1 MGRFFFL
8 KRDVMKANL
17 RSRWWSSLSL
27 SKSCCFALHNSNCC
41 ERPCRRGMSPT
52 RWAWQAT
59 KSFLAMT
66 HDCQEQDGGDGGHL
80 DRSHLELLQLL
91 LAETRLLHDLVHAL
105 LWSRWLENHQ
115 MHDQWSSTDVI
126 TIITTGSW
134 NQFARRLFERKRGKG
149 NLAKWQY
156 FTKLANPL
164 CCPRKKSRGTF
175 CSWSSL
181 PHTLCIHIL

>member
-1 MGRFFFL
+1 MSTRSSEAGWNWQTTLFWASHSFQNTPKQSEFEQIDYLINGKRMKVLPLFQKKRDHKTIKMEQAQKNRTWMERCFLL

-59 KSFLAMT
+59 KSFLVMT

-105 LWSRWLENHQ
+105 LWSRWLE
-115 MHDQWSSTDVI
+115 MVLKIW
-126 TIITTGSW
+126 
-134 NQFARRLFERKRGKG
+134 R
-149 NLAKWQY
+149 
-156 FTKLANPL
+156 
-164 CCPRKKSRGTF
+164 
-175 CSWSSL
+175 
-181 PHTLCIHIL
+181 

>member
-1 MGRFFFL
+1 
-8 KRDVMKANL
+8 MKANL

-59 KSFLAMT
+59 KSFLVMT

-134 NQFARRLFERKRGKG
+134 NQFARRFVWKKARQRQFGKV
-149 NLAKWQY
+149 AIFYKACQ
-156 FTKLANPL
+156 
-164 CCPRKKSRGTF
+164 
-175 CSWSSL
+175 SSL
-181 PHTLCIHIL
+181 LPKKKVQRHILFLVLFATYFVYTYII